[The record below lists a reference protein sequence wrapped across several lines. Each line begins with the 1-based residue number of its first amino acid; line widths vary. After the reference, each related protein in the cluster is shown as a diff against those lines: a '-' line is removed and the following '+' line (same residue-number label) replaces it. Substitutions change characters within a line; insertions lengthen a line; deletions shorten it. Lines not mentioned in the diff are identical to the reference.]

1 MSLDLSGENSPRTI
15 LAINVSRIGD
25 TLLAVPALR
34 ALANAWPQARMTVL
48 GHPKRVEV
56 LEHLPFIDKVGSI
69 TKQRARFMGRL
80 PGRPYDLAL
89 VWGHDHA
96 LIEYAL
102 RVSQRVV
109 AFRQHR
115 SDLDQRLY
123 RVVEEA
129 PQYSE
134 HAVDSALR
142 IPLALGIP
150 PAGRRLQ
157 FALTEAERQHAD
169 TVLAAKGVQGR
180 SPLIGLKV
188 ASFPTK
194 AYRDWPEA
202 HFIEL
207 CQRVADTYPGAAFAV
222 FGGADEQ
229 ERIARIRKALPKLP
243 IAGLV
248 GLSLREA
255 GAVMAC
261 LDAYVGVDTGPTHI
275 MGCFDIPIVGLFHCK
290 LPRRL
295 YGPLDHPYDFCLD
308 HPRAGKDCDE
318 TTPMGELDVDTVF
331 ARLTEALASRGA
343 DKDKP

>member
-1 MSLDLSGENSPRTI
+1 MTAKLPGEASPRKI

-34 ALANAWPQARMTVL
+34 ALAKAWPEAQLTVL

-56 LEHLPFIDKVGSI
+56 LEHLPFIRKVGSI
-69 TKQRARFMGRL
+69 TKHRARFMGRL
-80 PGRPYDLAL
+80 PGHSYDLAL

-102 RVSQRVV
+102 RVSRRVV

-115 SDLDQRLY
+115 SDLDKRLH
-123 RVVEEA
+123 RVVDEA
-129 PQYSE
+129 PQYTE
-134 HAVDSALR
+134 HAVDSGLR
-142 IPLALGIP
+142 LTQALGIAP
-150 PAGRRLQ
+150 DGRRLQ
-157 FALTEAERQHAD
+157 FAVTDAECQQAKA
-169 TVLAAKGVQGR
+169 VLAAKHLQGR
-180 SPLIGLKV
+180 TPLIGLKV

-202 HFIEL
+202 HFVDL
-207 CQRVADTYPGAAFAV
+207 CRRVAAAYPGAGFAI

-229 ERIARIRKALPKLP
+229 DRIARIQNALPDMP
-243 IAGLV
+243 VAGLV

-255 GAVMAC
+255 GAVMAL

-331 ARLTEALASRGA
+331 ARLTEALAARQA
-343 DKDKP
+343 HKDTP